1 MFCTV
6 KQGKGNGKGKGFQ
19 MTSEC
24 QLGGWFAEET
34 TEEETGDQ
42 WQSSLRVCL

>member
-1 MFCTV
+1 M
-6 KQGKGNGKGKGFQ
+6 GKERVFRRHLNV
-19 MTSEC
+19 SW
-24 QLGGWFAEET
+24 GGWFAEET